1 MKKIISILFAFVII
15 LSIGGC
21 NSQNNNNKKKR
32 LTVVVPVMI
41 DAINDYLEGI
51 KTNIDTNEISFNYY
65 SAEGDP
71 ARFETVLKSA
81 LLNKPDVL
89 VVFGTQ
95 MSELAVS
102 SKFINDLP
110 PTILSALSDPSKIES
125 LKSIGIEPPRINNIG
140 IVGDTPKKSYYVVSK
155 ELLQQSNCVI
165 RKVGI
170 IYTKSDLNAEITAN
184 TLSDELKSAGYETE
198 MAIINNI
205 EDISSVTKS
214 LLLKGV
220 DAMFLPHDKN
230 VLVKAPVIVKLAFE
244 NKRPIPVFSLDEGT
258 VREKGVIAS
267 ASVSYKTVGKM
278 TAKLASDYLIN
289 NIEFSK
295 MPMSV
300 AEKANIYINIT
311 NAKRFGISF
320 PDSLLKGAI
329 IYK

>member
-125 LKSIGIEPPRINNIG
+125 LKSIGIEPP
-140 IVGDTPKKSYYVVSK
+140 
-155 ELLQQSNCVI
+155 C
-165 RKVGI
+165 
-170 IYTKSDLNAEITAN
+170 
-184 TLSDELKSAGYETE
+184 
-198 MAIINNI
+198 
-205 EDISSVTKS
+205 
-214 LLLKGV
+214 
-220 DAMFLPHDKN
+220 
-230 VLVKAPVIVKLAFE
+230 
-244 NKRPIPVFSLDEGT
+244 
-258 VREKGVIAS
+258 
-267 ASVSYKTVGKM
+267 
-278 TAKLASDYLIN
+278 
-289 NIEFSK
+289 
-295 MPMSV
+295 
-300 AEKANIYINIT
+300 
-311 NAKRFGISF
+311 
-320 PDSLLKGAI
+320 
-329 IYK
+329 